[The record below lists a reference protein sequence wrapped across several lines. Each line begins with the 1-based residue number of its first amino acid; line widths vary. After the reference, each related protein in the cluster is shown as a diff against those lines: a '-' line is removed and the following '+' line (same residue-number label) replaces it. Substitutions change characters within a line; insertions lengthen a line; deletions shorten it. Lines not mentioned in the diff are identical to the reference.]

1 MQKIRYL
8 AYGSNLHPL
17 RLGARVPSAR
27 AVGVVEMR
35 GYTLA
40 FHKRSIDGSAKC
52 LVYGGQAPNHKT
64 YGVVYELD
72 AGEKADLDRYEGA
85 GNGYYEH
92 NLELQLNGETCA
104 PYLYLAQAT
113 HVDAGIVPYD
123 WYKALVVAG
132 ARFHRFPAGYIAAI
146 EAMPSQPDPDPGRA
160 RVNADLL
167 RRIEPGEA

>member
-1 MQKIRYL
+1 MQKIHYL

-27 AVGVVEMR
+27 ALGVVELR

-52 LVYGGQAPNHKT
+52 LVYADQAPHHKT

-72 AGEKADLDRYEGA
+72 ASEKTDLDRHEGV

-92 NLELQLNGETCA
+92 RLELQLHGEMCA

-113 HVDAGIVPYD
+113 HVDSAIVPYH

-132 ARFHRFPAGYIAAI
+132 ARFHRFAPDYIAAI
-146 EAMPSQPDPDPGRA
+146 EAWPSKPDPDAGRA
-160 RVNADLL
+160 RANADLL